1 MWGQSSLVHERLV
14 RIELHQAFCSL
25 SQGLCGW
32 GGRIPNI
39 LQLLIWKPFLSCEY
53 FRYFVLV
60 LKPHQKHKANFNFW
74 LNSVPG
80 AVKRVAAKQ
89 ALFMGGLETQP
100 CKWWW
105 GGTLQEAMHA
115 YWMWFTSSSL
125 QPYSFLIKQ
134 DRLLS
139 AFQMVNMVNALGGW
153 LFIRNGSYLLTP
165 TLS

>member
-1 MWGQSSLVHERLV
+1 MWGESSLVHGRLV
-14 RIELHQAFCSL
+14 RIGLHQAFCSL

-39 LQLLIWKPFLSCEY
+39 LQLLIWKPFSSCEY

-74 LNSVPG
+74 LKSVPG

-89 ALFMGGLETQP
+89 ALFMGGLEIQP

-105 GGTLQEAMHA
+105 GGEPCRRQCILTGCDLLPLHYNLMA
-115 YWMWFTSSSL
+115 SSSNKTGC
-125 QPYSFLIKQ
+125 FLLFRWWIWLMHWVAGC
-134 DRLLS
+134 LLG
-139 AFQMVNMVNALGGW
+139 MGV
-153 LFIRNGSYLLTP
+153 I
-165 TLS
+165 